1 MTMLTDICPTL
12 TPVDVQKAW
21 EIFIVYVV
29 VLVWNV
35 VLNFVVVWMLMKDP
49 SPIAGQCGHR
59 SLA

>member
-49 SPIAGQCGHR
+49 SPIAGQC
-59 SLA
+59 